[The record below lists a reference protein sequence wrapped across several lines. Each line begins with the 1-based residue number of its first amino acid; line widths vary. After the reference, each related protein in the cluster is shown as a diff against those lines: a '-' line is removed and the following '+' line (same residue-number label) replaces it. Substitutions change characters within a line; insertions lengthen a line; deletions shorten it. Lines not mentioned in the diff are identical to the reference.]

1 MKKYEKERKENSNM
15 KKYILL
21 IIGLIWCLNAC
32 GNQEDK
38 KYLEI
43 KENKNIDE
51 LDKYYTKKR
60 EEELKRIFL
69 KLDEFFKNNQD
80 KKILKYLKEYD
91 NYLFNILDYYS
102 KKFSEKCNK
111 NCAER
116 LTELYN
122 YLYKETDNIEILANI
137 LKYRKIIGE
146 REYEKIKEICI
157 KNNSIK
163 AIKEDMTEKNNKIEK
178 ENINNE
184 IKIDKKNY
192 RIIQEHKIKSSI
204 TALLVTDKTNVYL
217 IVIKNNKNIIEK
229 IESYYDT
236 ITSPELKIIDL
247 NNNGKN
253 QFVIQYDRN
262 IYIYNLENEKI
273 LKIFDGYKNISLN
286 KYFKYKVDEVNVQT
300 IISDDFK
307 FNNIEVNK
315 LPNEKEIISAMNI
328 LNNPVESKVY
338 YSFAVIKNKIIMN
351 IMDSYDYE
359 VIFDEKYKYK
369 IKKVN
374 KKDI

>member
-1 MKKYEKERKENSNM
+1 M
-15 KKYILL
+15 
-21 IIGLIWCLNAC
+21 
-32 GNQEDK
+32 
-38 KYLEI
+38 
-43 KENKNIDE
+43 
-51 LDKYYTKKR
+51 
-60 EEELKRIFL
+60 
-69 KLDEFFKNNQD
+69 
-80 KKILKYLKEYD
+80 
-91 NYLFNILDYYS
+91 
-102 KKFSEKCNK
+102 
-111 NCAER
+111 
-116 LTELYN
+116 
-122 YLYKETDNIEILANI
+122 YKETDNIEILANI

-273 LKIFDGYKNISLN
+273 LKIFDGYKDISLN
-286 KYFKYKVDEVNVQT
+286 KYFKYKVDKVNVQT

-328 LNNPVESKVY
+328 LNDPVESKVY
-338 YSFAVIKNKIIMN
+338 YSFVVIKNKIIMN

-359 VIFDEKYKYK
+359 VIFDKNYKYK

>member
-1 MKKYEKERKENSNM
+1 
-15 KKYILL
+15 
-21 IIGLIWCLNAC
+21 
-32 GNQEDK
+32 
-38 KYLEI
+38 
-43 KENKNIDE
+43 
-51 LDKYYTKKR
+51 
-60 EEELKRIFL
+60 
-69 KLDEFFKNNQD
+69 
-80 KKILKYLKEYD
+80 
-91 NYLFNILDYYS
+91 
-102 KKFSEKCNK
+102 
-111 NCAER
+111 
-116 LTELYN
+116 
-122 YLYKETDNIEILANI
+122 
-137 LKYRKIIGE
+137 
-146 REYEKIKEICI
+146 
-157 KNNSIK
+157 
-163 AIKEDMTEKNNKIEK
+163 MTEKNNKIEK

-273 LKIFDGYKNISLN
+273 LKIFDGYKDISLN

-328 LNNPVESKVY
+328 LNDPVESKVY
-338 YSFAVIKNKIIMN
+338 YSFVVIKNKIIMN

-359 VIFDEKYKYK
+359 VIFDKNYKYK